1 MNLLELGV
9 IDNERGQI
17 SFPGGRTASPK
28 DRSIHMNLLANK
40 RVIAGLSVVVTLS
53 LSACGSGS
61 TPSASPSNSNI
72 SPSASPSESA
82 VTVPAEM
89 FYVADTGTDLVMFSE
104 IHQVPESSDL
114 GLTALQQL
122 VDGTAHPLDPE
133 YSTLWGNGSR
143 VNSVT
148 REGDVATVDLTLGKL
163 NLGSSAEGRAIDQI
177 VWTLTA
183 VDPSVK
189 SVKLTVDGKT
199 VESIAGHVDATGT
212 FTRAETFEILAAVAI
227 SSPTQNE
234 VVSNPVVI
242 KGQACTFEAN
252 VVWELLQNGDV
263 VKSGSTTAA
272 EACPTRSEWSVDL
285 GQLDAGSYVIR
296 AFDLSA
302 KDGSLVVEDTKD
314 FTVQ

>member
-1 MNLLELGV
+1 MNFL
-9 IDNERGQI
+9 
-17 SFPGGRTASPK
+17 T
-28 DRSIHMNLLANK
+28 NK
-40 RVIAGLSVVVTLS
+40 RVFTGFSLIAALSI
-53 LSACGSGS
+53 SACGAGTSPTTTPTNS
-61 TPSASPSNSNI
+61 SVSPTSSPTPSA
-72 SPSASPSESA
+72 ATA
-82 VTVPAEM
+82 PAEM
-89 FYVADTGTDLVMFSE
+89 FYVADTGTDLVLFSE
-104 IHQVPESSDL
+104 IHQIPESSDL
-114 GLTALQQL
+114 GIAAIQQL
-122 VDGTAHPLDPE
+122 VDGTAHPFDPE
-133 YSTLWGNGSR
+133 YSNLWGNGSR

-148 REGDVATVDLTLGKL
+148 RDGDVATVDLTLGQL

-189 SVKLTVDGKT
+189 SVKFTVDGKT

-212 FTRAETFEILAAVAI
+212 FARAETFEVLSPIAI
-227 SSPTQNE
+227 SAPTQNE

-252 VVWELLQNGDV
+252 VVWELLQNGEV
-263 VKSGSTTAA
+263 IKSGSTTAA
-272 EACPTRSEWSVDL
+272 EACPSRSDWTVDL